1 MHRNSSH
8 GGHSRHLLE
17 YLTDKKGEN
26 FPIDMKSSIDIEAPI
41 MRIIIG
47 KKPETLGDLR
57 ETMDYVEKQS
67 LRLLSAAHT
76 GQEGNYKDFESK
88 VLHPV

>member
-1 MHRNSSH
+1 
-8 GGHSRHLLE
+8 
-17 YLTDKKGEN
+17 
-26 FPIDMKSSIDIEAPI
+26 MKSSIDIEAPI

-67 LRLLSAAHT
+67 LQLLSAT
-76 GQEGNYKDFESK
+76 PKGQKGNYTDFESK
-88 VLHPV
+88 VLHAGLMDHIAMEVGDIVQIVAMDSPRDQMMQPL